1 MTMFKDVNRIIF
13 DLDNTI
19 FKHYPEKEADK
30 IVEILGIKE
39 KEEFKKQ
46 LSVLFSENMERY
58 KWAYMTKENYEY
70 ILESRVPLLRSN
82 GKDIDDFFDA
92 LINANVITLMEGAK
106 ELLEYLYNKGYEI
119 VALTNWFY
127 EHQVKT
133 LKRLDVLQYF
143 EKIYSWD
150 TYYPKPNRL
159 AVLRALE
166 STDPK
171 SNVSIGDDP
180 FGDITIAKMC
190 GLKTIGFNIDYS
202 KYGKKCPK
210 IQRADVN
217 ISSLIEI
224 KKYL

>member
-1 MTMFKDVNRIIF
+1 MTMFKDVNRVIF

-19 FKHYPEKEADK
+19 FKHYPEKEADM
-30 IVEILGIKE
+30 IVDFLGIKE

-58 KWAYMTKENYEY
+58 KRIYMTKENYEY
-70 ILESRVPLLRSN
+70 ILESRVPLLKAN
-82 GKDIDDFFDA
+82 GKNIDDFFDA
-92 LINANVITLMEGAK
+92 ILNANVVTLMEGAK
-106 ELLEYLYNKGYEI
+106 EILEYLYSKGYKI

-127 EHQVKT
+127 VHQVQT

-143 EKIYSWD
+143 DKIYSWD

-159 AVLRALE
+159 AVSRALE
-166 STDPK
+166 STEPK
-171 SNVSIGDDP
+171 QCVSIGDDP

-190 GLKTIGFNIDYS
+190 GLKTIGLNIDYS
-202 KYGKKCPK
+202 KYTK
-210 IQRADVN
+210 IQKADVN